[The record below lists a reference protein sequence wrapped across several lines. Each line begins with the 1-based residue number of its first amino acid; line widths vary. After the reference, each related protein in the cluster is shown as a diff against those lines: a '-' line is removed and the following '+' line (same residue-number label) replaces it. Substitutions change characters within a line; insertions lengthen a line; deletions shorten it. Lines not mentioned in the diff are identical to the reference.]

1 MNKKIIFLGPVLI
14 LFLLAAFWVIE
25 MAQKSQNDLP
35 KLYALPDFRFND
47 QNGQPFGLEEMKGKI
62 NVVDFIFTRCQGPCP
77 MMSSRMARFYQRFAG
92 SGQVQFI
99 SISVDPGRDSLEALR
114 QYAKKYAV
122 NDHRWVFLRGDM
134 EQVIDLYGNG
144 FKLGG
149 MLPAEHSTRF
159 VLVDADGII
168 RGYYDSNDDIS
179 MNLLNTHLVQL
190 AKRLHDR

>member
-25 MAQKSQNDLP
+25 MAQKSQSDLP
-35 KLYALPDFRFND
+35 KLYALPDFRFSD
-47 QNGQPFGLEEMKGKI
+47 QNGKPFGLEEMKGKI
-62 NVVDFIFTRCQGPCP
+62 NVVDFIFTSCQGPCP

-92 SGQVQFI
+92 SRQVQFV

-114 QYAKKYAV
+114 QYAKKYGV
-122 NDHRWVFLRGDM
+122 NDDRWVFLRAET

-179 MNLLNTHLVQL
+179 MNRLNTHLARL

>member
-1 MNKKIIFLGPVLI
+1 MNKKTIFLGSVLI

-25 MAQKSQNDLP
+25 MAQKSQSDLP
-35 KLYALPDFRFND
+35 KLYALPDFRFSD
-47 QNGQPFGLEEMKGKI
+47 QNGQPFGLDEMKGKI
-62 NVVDFIFTRCQGPCP
+62 NVVDFIFTSCQGPCP

-92 SGQVQFI
+92 SRQVQFV
-99 SISVDPGRDSLEALR
+99 SISVDPGRDSLQALR
-114 QYAKKYAV
+114 RYAKKYGV
-122 NDHRWVFLRGDM
+122 TDGRWVFLRGDM

-179 MNLLNTHLVQL
+179 MNRLNTHLAQL